1 MFGYLNIQK
10 DLLDSGQRGLW
21 QTFMC
26 GLCLST
32 KRQIGNL
39 PRLFVNNDVNTFNVL
54 FHSVTGK
61 DVDIVSARCVAHPLK
76 KRSLLV
82 TDEIT
87 DKLAVANVILTRWNL
102 YDDVV
107 DGGSAKKRVA
117 LSAISSAYGKAK
129 KVWEQLDE
137 EINDD
142 YTRLRNEEQSNC
154 TSIDRAAHHF
164 ALLSEHFC
172 KLALEDKAN
181 DYVTTLC
188 YNLGRWIYLID
199 ALDDIAKDIAN
210 NNFNPFVSCY
220 NATSTEQVAEHADEI
235 QFVMYTTLNRVAQC
249 YNDLNITKY
258 KCVLDNIFY
267 HSIRNKTD
275 ELLAKLR
282 QSKPNTQNGV
292 TK

>member
-10 DLLDSGQRGLW
+10 DLLDSGQQGLW

-61 DVDIVSARCVAHPLK
+61 DVEITSARCAAHPLK

-107 DGGSAKKRVA
+107 DGGSVKKRMA
-117 LSAISSAYGKAK
+117 LSALSSAYGKTK
-129 KVWEQLDE
+129 KMWEQLDE
-137 EINDD
+137 EIKRD
-142 YTRLRNEEQSNC
+142 YDALRNEEQSNC
-154 TSIDRAAHHF
+154 TSIDRATHHF

-172 KLALEDKAN
+172 KLALGEAAN
-181 DYVTTLC
+181 EYVTTLC
-188 YNLGRWIYLID
+188 YNLGRWIYLAD
-199 ALDDIAKDIAN
+199 ALDDIDKDIEQGN
-210 NNFNPFVSCY
+210 YNPFVSSY
-220 NATSTEQVAEHADEI
+220 GATETKQVATHADEI
-235 QFVMYTTLNRVAQC
+235 QFVMYATLNRVAQC
-249 YNDLNITKY
+249 YNDLNVTKY

-267 HSIRNKTD
+267 HSIRNKTA
-275 ELLAKLR
+275 ELLANLR
-282 QSKPNTQNGV
+282 QHVQTNTK
-292 TK
+292 TE